1 MSLHLTGTR
10 TDCCAIRTRP
20 PAALRIGPV
29 LAFAPPFTLTRVPAQ
44 LRVLF
49 SLAVAA
55 VLVAG
60 HPEAAAISDYS
71 AGGLVA
77 CALRELLLGS
87 LFVLAFQLTFA
98 ALYMA
103 GRTID
108 IQAGLGL
115 AMVIDPT
122 TKARSGTR
130 THCKGNANMSPAL
143 PSLAFAANLA
153 Y

>member
-1 MSLHLTGTR
+1 MTAEPLVGWAFSSVLL
-10 TDCCAIRTRP
+10 
-20 PAALRIGPV
+20 ALRIGPV
-29 LAFAPPFTLTRVPAQ
+29 FAFATPFTLTRVPAQ

-55 VLVAG
+55 ALVAG

-108 IQAGLGL
+108 IQAGFGL

-122 TKARSGTR
+122 TKAQSPLVGTLFAYAA
-130 THCKGNANMSPAL
+130 GAVF
-143 PSLAFAANLA
+143 LAMDGHA
-153 Y
+153 